1 MSNNHIINKFY
12 TAFSQLDYDS
22 MNAFYADN
30 ILFSDPVFGVL
41 EGEEVKKMWEMLC
54 KNAKDFSLTYSNIE
68 ELDAEYITCNWSAT
82 YTFSG
87 TGRKLTNNAK
97 AYMRIIDGKI
107 TEHSDAFRLSTW
119 IANAFGL
126 KGQLLG
132 WTGFM
137 KRKVQNSAKEKLLAY
152 MK

>member
-1 MSNNHIINKFY
+1 MSNAEVVNKFY
-12 TAFSQLDYDS
+12 TAFSQLDYES
-22 MNAFYADN
+22 MNACYANN

-54 KNAKDFSLTYSNIE
+54 KSAKDFSLTYSNIE